1 MDGQTGE
8 LIRVELGNLFGSSR
22 LILHLSHQSPGLI
35 SIYLAGE
42 DKSTKK
48 CSRHYRI
55 NHLTSINVDI
65 ERPDDGNVLVA
76 RQISDI

>member
-1 MDGQTGE
+1 MC
-8 LIRVELGNLFGSSR
+8 SSEQ
-22 LILHLSHQSPGLI
+22 LHQLPGLI

-55 NHLTSINVDI
+55 NHLTSINVNI
-65 ERPDDGNVLVA
+65 KSPDDGNVLIA
-76 RQISDI
+76 GQILGNQQAKISWSLVTP

>member
-1 MDGQTGE
+1 MGHHSQ
-8 LIRVELGNLFGSSR
+8 
-22 LILHLSHQSPGLI
+22 GLI
-35 SIYLAGE
+35 SSILAGE

-55 NHLTSINVDI
+55 NHFTSINVDV

-76 RQISDI
+76 GRILGNQQAKISWSLVTP